1 MVWETLS
8 SEQGTVA
15 CPRPGSCSRRSVPV
29 GILRSSGILR
39 PELRVCAAPGRAA
52 VVGLN
57 ERLARTG
64 SLVREDAALNKQ
76 CLQRGVGGGEGNRP
90 RAGER
95 ANRTVADTSK
105 SYEET
110 KTGRCDGVIGR
121 PCRRPHS
128 HGLLSQAVNVQV
140 ILSKMTQSLMS
151 TFKEILIKRKCLRKP
166 KRRPFLRLG
175 HVRAAD
181 TGLARPGFLPSGRR
195 AQPRS
200 GPKCTWSNF
209 HFG

>member
-15 CPRPGSCSRRSVPV
+15 CPRPRSCACRRVPA
-29 GILRSSGILR
+29 GILRSSSILS

-52 VVGLN
+52 VAGLK
-57 ERLARTG
+57 ECASRTG
-64 SLVREDAALNKQ
+64 SLGREDAAVSKQ

-90 RAGER
+90 RAGEQ

-105 SYEET
+105 SCEEN

-121 PCRRPHS
+121 PRQRPHS

-140 ILSKMTQSLMS
+140 ILSKMTE
-151 TFKEILIKRKCLRKP
+151 FDVHI
-166 KRRPFLRLG
+166 
-175 HVRAAD
+175 
-181 TGLARPGFLPSGRR
+181 
-195 AQPRS
+195 
-200 GPKCTWSNF
+200 
-209 HFG
+209 